1 MSDAS
6 AQGPSSESES
16 TETRRFEPEPDQ
28 HARWKAVIGARA
40 FPEPQTPE
48 RWFEP
53 QPQTPPQASA
63 SPIGRR
69 FVALLL
75 TTSVVAAIGGS
86 VGTYAVLQ
94 GTGALQTAP
103 SPTPA
108 ENARVFIESDSS
120 TVIAAVRKVS
130 PAVVQIVADDGAGNT
145 GVGAGTIYDARGW
158 ILTNKHVVSG
168 AATITIRLAD
178 DRRATGSIYGMDTL
192 TDLAIVKI
200 DGVPDLVAASLGS
213 SSSLQVGQMAI
224 AIGSPLGLSYPN
236 SVTGGIVSALGR
248 QISVA
253 GDTTTAPT
261 SLHGLIQTD
270 AAINPGNSGGP
281 LVDSSGRV
289 IGITTAEASAGQ
301 GIGFAIPIDTAK
313 PIMQQALAG
322 EKLSRPF
329 IGVAYYIIDRGLKQQ
344 YNLPLEAGAW
354 VHKEDSGGNSVE
366 AVVAGSAG
374 EKAGVKTGDI
384 ITKLEGDTIDPEHP
398 LEDLLVKYAPGRTV
412 SLEVYREGKY
422 LTLRVTLGTRP
433 QTLG

>member
-1 MSDAS
+1 M
-6 AQGPSSESES
+6 Q
-16 TETRRFEPEPDQ
+16 RFEPEPDQ

-53 QPQTPPQASA
+53 DPRAGTQTRTGA

-69 FVALLL
+69 FVALIL
-75 TTSVVAAIGGS
+75 TTSVMAAIGGAA
-86 VGTYAVLQ
+86 GTYVVLQ
-94 GTGALQTAP
+94 STGALAPATAQATTL
-103 SPTPA
+103 SP
-108 ENARVFIESDSS
+108 NVFIESDSS
-120 TVIAAVRKVS
+120 TVIAAIRKVA
-130 PAVVQIVADDGAGNT
+130 PAVVQIVADDGAGNNA
-145 GVGAGTIYDARGW
+145 VGAGTIYDARGW
-158 ILTNKHVVSG
+158 ILTNKHVVAG
-168 AATITIRLAD
+168 AQTITVRLAD
-178 DRRATGSIYGMDTL
+178 NRHATASVYGTDTL

-200 DGVPDLVAASLGS
+200 DGVSSLTAATLGE

-224 AIGSPLGLSYPN
+224 AIGSPLGLAYPN
-236 SVTGGIVSALGR
+236 TVTGGIVSALGR

-253 GDTTTAPT
+253 GDATTASS

-281 LVDSSGRV
+281 LVDSDGRV
-289 IGITTAEASAGQ
+289 IGITTAQAAAGQ

-329 IGVAYYIIDRGLKQQ
+329 IGVSYDIIDKGLKQH

-354 VHKEDSGGNSVE
+354 VHKEDANGKSVE
-366 AVVAGSAG
+366 AVVAGSPG

-384 ITKLEGDTIDPEHP
+384 ITKIEGDTIDPEHP

-412 SLEVYREGKY
+412 SLELYREGTY

-433 QTLG
+433 ASVG

>member
-6 AQGPSSESES
+6 AQGPSSEPELP
-16 TETRRFEPEPDQ
+16 ETRRFEPAPDQ

-53 QPQTPPQASA
+53 DPQTGPQTSA
-63 SPIGRR
+63 GPIGRR

-75 TTSVVAAIGGS
+75 ATSVVAAIGGT
-86 VGTYAVLQ
+86 VGTYVVLQ
-94 GTGALQTAP
+94 SMGALGPAATQAP
-103 SPTPA
+103 G
-108 ENARVFIESDSS
+108 ENARVIVESDSS
-120 TVIAAVRKVS
+120 TVIAAIRKVS
-130 PAVVQIVADDGAGNT
+130 PAVVQIVTDDGAGNT
-145 GVGAGTIYDARGW
+145 GVGAGTIYDSRGW
-158 ILTNKHVVSG
+158 ILTNKHVVAG

-178 DRRATGSIYGMDTL
+178 DRRAPGSVYGTDTL
-192 TDLAIVKI
+192 TDLAIVKM
-200 DGVPDLVAASLGS
+200 DGVPDLVAASMGD

-253 GDTTTAPT
+253 GDANTSPA

-281 LVDSSGRV
+281 LVDSDGRV
-289 IGITTAEASAGQ
+289 IGITTAEASGQ

-344 YNLPLEAGAW
+344 YSLPLEAGAW
-354 VHKEDSGGNSVE
+354 VHKEDEAGNSVE

-384 ITKLEGDTIDPEHP
+384 ITRLEGEAIDPEHP

-422 LTLRVTLGTRP
+422 LTLRVTLDTRP
-433 QTLG
+433 QTIG